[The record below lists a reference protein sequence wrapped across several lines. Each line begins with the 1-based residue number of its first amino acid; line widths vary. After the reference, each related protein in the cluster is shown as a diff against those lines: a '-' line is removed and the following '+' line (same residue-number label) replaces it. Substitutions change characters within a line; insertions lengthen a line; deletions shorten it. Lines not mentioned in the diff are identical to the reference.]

1 MVKEIM
7 AKVGL
12 LNGLLMAEVVALAE
26 VLVEILAV
34 YSKEALGVL
43 MVEAVEVHL
52 NQQIL
57 QAQMVVLVQ
66 SVLFGLVVQDH
77 SRLQILAYL
86 D

>member
-1 MVKEIM
+1 M